1 MNITTMKKSLLY
13 ITSLLLSATALT
25 SCDDDFARPPIV
37 TSESKW
43 VDMENT
49 TIAQLKE
56 LYWQDENNYA
66 VQTTV
71 NGGGEDLIIKARVIS
86 TDINSTLY
94 NYIYV
99 EDETGGMSIAARQVK
114 SSQKLATQY
123 ALGQEVYINV
133 TGLYAGRYAGL
144 FQLGALSD
152 KGGTTFLENAVLVEH
167 VETNGLADPE
177 LIDYKDMTLAEL
189 KTALGSQE
197 TIKEIM
203 ATSVRISDVT
213 FAQPGT
219 KFIPTEGQDNS
230 ITFKD
235 ADGNSMVI
243 RLNRYCTFGRDL
255 IPSGTGSIKG
265 VLGFFNND
273 WQLIINSLDDLEGFT
288 PAEENPDTPDN
299 PDQPS
304 TGNGEGTEAAP
315 YNCAAVV
322 GGATGADK
330 WVKGYIVGWVDGMNL
345 AEGAKFNNQA
355 TAASNLL
362 IADNPE
368 ETNLGNCV
376 PVQLASGTDARTV
389 LNLKDHPDNYKK
401 EVTLK
406 GSLEKYFG
414 TAGIKNVSAYKFDG
428 AETPDQ
434 PAPTDPVSYIDETFS
449 TGLPAGWSNIKVSGD
464 KQWYQT
470 VFENNGYAAMTG
482 YKGTQPPFDA
492 WLVTPAID
500 LAKVSDKNLT
510 FDTQV
515 NGYGSE
521 TSVFEVYVLTSTDI
535 ATADKTKLNPTIAE
549 APETG
554 YSSWVNSGNI
564 SLADYSGIVY
574 IGFRFYATE
583 DANYA
588 TWCVDNVKLGS
599 AE

>member
-1 MNITTMKKSLLY
+1 MKKSLLY

-315 YNCAAVV
+315 YNCAAVI
-322 GGATGADK
+322 GGATGTDA
-330 WVKGYIVGWVDGMNL
+330 WVTGYIVGWVDGMTL
-345 AEGAKFNNQA
+345 ADGAKFNNEGA
-355 TAASNLL
+355 VASNLL

-368 ETNLGNCV
+368 ETNLSNCV
-376 PVQLASGTDARTV
+376 PVQLVSGSEARTA

-401 EVTLK
+401 EVSLK

-414 TAGIKNVSAYKFDG
+414 TAGLKSVNAYKIDG
-428 AETPDQ
+428 EESPVTPPAETASFKSVTSITDGKDYLMIASGKIATVLSGTYGYLQ
-434 PAPTDPVSYIDETFS
+434 IIDAPAASDGVINASTDNTWTFKAVEGGYNIIDS
-449 TGLPAGWSNIKVSGD
+449 KGRYLYMTGTYNSFNVQEDLPAEGAVW
-464 KQWYQT
+464 T
-470 VFENNGYAAMTG
+470 VTFTNGEAT
-482 YKGTQPPFDA
+482 
-492 WLVTPAID
+492 
-500 LAKVSDKNLT
+500 
-510 FDTQV
+510 
-515 NGYGSE
+515 
-521 TSVFEVYVLTSTDI
+521 I
-535 ATADKTKLNPTIAE
+535 ANADKGKSIQ
-549 APETG
+549 
-554 YSSWVNSGNI
+554 
-564 SLADYSGIVY
+564 
-574 IGFRFYATE
+574 F
-583 DANYA
+583 DANYSSYGA
-588 TWCVDNVKLGS
+588 YSDVRGVFPALYEKVD
-599 AE
+599 